1 MTEPPRPV
9 DEPPPVYDPPPPYAP
24 ISDNGPGRRR
34 PGRARLAPRTV
45 IVVAAIVVAAGGVL
59 AYLVSRSS
67 PSGAATPAA
76 AVQRLLDA
84 GQHNDVGKARAALC
98 SGDRALGQL
107 SHLPGSGTIA
117 TYKIGMQSVV
127 NHLTVVQ
134 ASYTTSTSAV
144 ATTETFPV
152 VEENGF
158 WKVCFTKAIASVPS
172 QPTTLS
178 SSSGSLPSASVALPS
193 GLPSG
198 LASLPGAASL
208 CSGSTSGFGVAS
220 TYLGAVALRVLPIAQ
235 ACVYHNQVPESVTT
249 SLSGTLFRPVTTD
262 QNAAVIDFVSTAGTK
277 KVRVTTARE
286 PDGLYY
292 VIDVAV
298 S

>member
-1 MTEPPRPV
+1 MTEPP
-9 DEPPPVYDPPPPYAP
+9 VYAPPPPYKPRPEQA
-24 ISDNGPGRRR
+24 GRAR
-34 PGRARLAPRTV
+34 PGRRTV
-45 IVVAAIVVAAGGVL
+45 IVVAAIVLVIAGGVL
-59 AYLVSRSS
+59 AYFLSSSS
-67 PSGAATPAA
+67 PSGAATPVA

-84 GQHNDVGKARAALC
+84 GRRNDVAKARSVLC

-107 SHLPGSGTIA
+107 SHLPSSGTIA
-117 TYKIGMQSVV
+117 TYKIGTQSVV

-144 ATTETFPV
+144 TTTETFPV
-152 VEENGF
+152 VKENGS
-158 WKVCFTKAIASVPS
+158 WKVCFTKAIASVPG
-172 QPTTLS
+172 QPSTLS
-178 SSSGSLPSASVALPS
+178 SSGGSGSSGSLLPSASVTLPS

-198 LASLPGAASL
+198 LGSLSGAASL

-249 SLSGTLFRPVTTD
+249 SLAGTLFRPVTTD
-262 QNAAVIDFVSTAGTK
+262 QNASVIDFASTVGAK
-277 KVRVTTARE
+277 KVRVRTARE
-286 PDGLYY
+286 SDGLYY
-292 VIDVAV
+292 VIDVTV